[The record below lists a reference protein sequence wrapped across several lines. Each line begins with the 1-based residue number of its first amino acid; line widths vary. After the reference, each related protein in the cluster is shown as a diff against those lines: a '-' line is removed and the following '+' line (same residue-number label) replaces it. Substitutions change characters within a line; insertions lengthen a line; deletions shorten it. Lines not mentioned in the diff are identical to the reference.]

1 MATEKHEK
9 ILQAA
14 NHLAELLQAS
24 PEYVHYISA
33 KRRLLQ
39 DPSNKRIFTELREKQ
54 FDLQEAMDGE
64 GELNGELGEKD
75 KFINDLLVSV
85 SLNPV
90 VNDYLNA
97 EYNFGRILERLGEVF
112 ESIFP
117 YDDMEDDEDEDIMS
131 LLEHTDKQ
139 ALSEV
144 RYLN

>member
-1 MATEKHEK
+1 MSTEKHEK

-24 PEYVHYISA
+24 PEYVDYVNA
-33 KRRLLQ
+33 KKRLLQ
-39 DPSNKRIFTELREKQ
+39 DPSNKKIFNELREKQ
-54 FDLQEAMDGE
+54 YDLQEAIEAE
-64 GELNGELGEKD
+64 GELDERD
-75 KFINDLLVSV
+75 RFINDLLVSI

-117 YDDMEDDEDEDIMS
+117 YEELEEDEDED
-131 LLEHTDKQ
+131 LLEMLDYTDKQ
-139 ALSEV
+139 YLSEV

>member
-1 MATEKHEK
+1 MSTEKHEK

-24 PEYVHYISA
+24 PEYVDYVNA
-33 KRRLLQ
+33 KKRLLQ
-39 DPSNKRIFTELREKQ
+39 DPSNKKIFNELREKQ
-54 FDLQEAMDGE
+54 YDLQEAIEAE
-64 GELNGELGEKD
+64 GELDERD
-75 KFINDLLVSV
+75 RFINDLLVSI

-117 YDDMEDDEDEDIMS
+117 YEELEEDEDEE
-131 LLEHTDKQ
+131 LLEMLDYTDKQ
-139 ALSEV
+139 YLSEV

>member
-117 YDDMEDDEDEDIMS
+117 YDDMEDDEDEDIVS

>member
-1 MATEKHEK
+1 MSTEKHEK

-24 PEYVHYISA
+24 PEYVDYVNA
-33 KRRLLQ
+33 KKRLLQ
-39 DPSNKRIFTELREKQ
+39 DPSNKKIFNELREKQ
-54 FDLQEAMDGE
+54 YDLQEAIEAE
-64 GELNGELGEKD
+64 GELDERD
-75 KFINDLLVSV
+75 RFINDLLVSI

-97 EYNFGRILERLGEVF
+97 EYNFGRILERLGKVF

-117 YDDMEDDEDEDIMS
+117 YEELEEDEDEE
-131 LLEHTDKQ
+131 LLEMLDYTDKQ
-139 ALSEV
+139 YLSEV